1 MDPVD
6 QQYRWSVA
14 PLGERN
20 AAIAPV
26 EAAFLTPDEVGE
38 LVDAFP
44 CKSVICRCRAKDG
57 AAGQQNFSPGW
68 LSLVVVLHRSSLR
81 SAEKKRGYLRVT
93 ALWEL
98 RTGEAKSTAGNGPS
112 SSICGLRRGRPRR
125 ATGSSILVLRLISY
139 LRSCARPT
147 SARPT
152 CDLPSDSTAGSTISG
167 FPTTLSGR
175 TSSRLKTWMPRPKS
189 SCDHRQKICDCS
201 IHRIAWMRRICSPHL
216 TCPMHWNR

>member
-1 MDPVD
+1 MDPVN
-6 QQYRWSVA
+6 QQHRWPVA
-14 PLGERN
+14 PLGDGN
-20 AAIAPV
+20 APIAPL

-81 SAEKKRGYLRVT
+81 SAEKKRGSLRVT

-98 RTGEAKSTAGNGPS
+98 RTGEAKLIAGNGPS
-112 SSICGLRRGRPRR
+112 SSICGLRRGRPTR
-125 ATGSSILVLRLISY
+125 ANGSSTLVLRLISY
-139 LRSCARPT
+139 LRSCAWPT

-152 CDLPSDSTAGSTISG
+152 CELPSDSPAGSPISG
-167 FPTTLSGR
+167 RPMTPSGPTSCR
-175 TSSRLKTWMPRPKS
+175 PKTWMPRRKS
-189 SCDHRQKICDCS
+189 SCDHRRTTCDCS
-201 IHRIAWMRRICSPHL
+201 
-216 TCPMHWNR
+216 

>member
-125 ATGSSILVLRLISY
+125 ATGSSILVLLLISC
-139 LRSCARPT
+139 LPSCAQPT
-147 SARPT
+147 SARPP
-152 CDLPSDSTAGSTISG
+152 CELPSGSTDDSKISG
-167 FPTTLSGR
+167 HRTTPSGR
-175 TSSRLKTWMPRPKS
+175 TSSRPKTWMPRRKS
-189 SCDHRQKICDCS
+189 SCDHRRTTCDCS
-201 IHRIAWMRRICSPHL
+201 IR
-216 TCPMHWNR
+216 WNRWNHPQSGWIQR